1 MSNHSNEL
9 NQLRQNIDAIDQQIL
24 KLINERAKEV
34 LKIKALKQ
42 TQETTSTIYRPER
55 EAQLLRKL
63 IENNS
68 GPLNNEQVAQIFRAI
83 LSAGREL
90 QKPLTIAFLGPEGTY
105 SHSAVITHFGVAS
118 KLAPMNTISDVIEI
132 VKNGRVDYGLLPI
145 ENSIEGVVNA
155 TLDALIGTELQSI
168 GEISI
173 PIHHHLL
180 INPKHKKEIIRI
192 YAHPQALAQCRHWLQ
207 INYPDVEKIAT
218 SSNGK
223 AAQLAVK
230 EDGGAAIA
238 GKLAIERYQLET
250 VQEHLEDNA
259 NNNTRF
265 LIIGKQS
272 VPPTGND
279 KTSLFVYI
287 PNTPGALVTI
297 AEPFAKRQIN
307 ITLPISRPSGQENWN
322 YVFYLEIAGHQE
334 DNNVKAALVELA
346 SSAVKMQLLGSYPKA
361 IEN

>member
-42 TQETTSTIYRPER
+42 TQETSSTIYRPER

-155 TLDALIGTELQSI
+155 TLDALIGT
-168 GEISI
+168 
-173 PIHHHLL
+173 
-180 INPKHKKEIIRI
+180 
-192 YAHPQALAQCRHWLQ
+192 
-207 INYPDVEKIAT
+207 
-218 SSNGK
+218 
-223 AAQLAVK
+223 
-230 EDGGAAIA
+230 
-238 GKLAIERYQLET
+238 
-250 VQEHLEDNA
+250 
-259 NNNTRF
+259 
-265 LIIGKQS
+265 
-272 VPPTGND
+272 
-279 KTSLFVYI
+279 
-287 PNTPGALVTI
+287 
-297 AEPFAKRQIN
+297 
-307 ITLPISRPSGQENWN
+307 
-322 YVFYLEIAGHQE
+322 
-334 DNNVKAALVELA
+334 
-346 SSAVKMQLLGSYPKA
+346 
-361 IEN
+361 